1 MKSYESRNI
10 TFIVRENHKQGWFC
24 VERNQQEVSVIFRY
38 YKTPNKKTIGMMQS
52 LIDEAESGKYNNKKT
67 LSDRIQDVVQQ
78 RKLTSYMNN
87 TKWREMLDD
96 FIEIPQLSIMYKTLF
111 DEILEKHHIYFEYE
125 KDSGVFIV
133 YGYR

>member
-1 MKSYESRNI
+1 
-10 TFIVRENHKQGWFC
+10 
-24 VERNQQEVSVIFRY
+24 
-38 YKTPNKKTIGMMQS
+38 MMQS